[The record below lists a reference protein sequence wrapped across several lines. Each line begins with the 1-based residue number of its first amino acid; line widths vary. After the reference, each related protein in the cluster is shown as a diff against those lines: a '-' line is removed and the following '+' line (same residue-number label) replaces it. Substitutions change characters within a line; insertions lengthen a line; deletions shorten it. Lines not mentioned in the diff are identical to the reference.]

1 MPKKGTKTF
10 IILLCLSFFL
20 LTSISNNSIN
30 VNGWEPTAT
39 PVCTADEDQTWNHI
53 APTSDGGVV
62 IAWADYRDL
71 DWDVYAQ
78 KFDSYGN
85 PQWTLDGVQVSTISG
100 LQTYCRPI
108 SDGAGGAIIV
118 FRDYST
124 GSVDLYA
131 QRIDSSGNR
140 LWGVDGVVVCNAD
153 DDQASY
159 DLCSDGVG
167 GLIVAFDD
175 ERKAVGQYDIYAQR
189 LNQNGVALWGANGT
203 IVCNA
208 TGQQRYPEIVT
219 DLSGGAHISWT
230 DGRAGS
236 LDSDRDIYVQRL
248 NSTGVPQWADN
259 GINICNLPNEQ
270 GYTQMIGDIFGDA
283 IIAWVDAR
291 VDPSYDIYIQKVS
304 KSGTIMWDT
313 NGVAVCT
320 ENSYQSQ
327 FSICS
332 DNADG
337 AIVAW
342 RDRRDGGLDVY
353 AQRLNVIGTPL
364 WTPNGTAVCTAEGNQ
379 YSVQMVADGNFG
391 AIIIWSDE
399 RSPSEVAIYTQ
410 RIQSDSSVLWGANG
424 TIIDPF
430 PNEDKLWPNLAY
442 INTGA
447 AVITWEDTRNSGN
460 LDIWAQYYL
469 DSTIPICTSPSDDTY
484 QQGSTANITW
494 TLGDNAGGG
503 YYKVEKGV
511 FESIQKTVIVPWTEW
526 DIWDNVDAPIDTSV
540 PGVWT
545 YRITYNDSYGNGG
558 ISDLVVITIIERP
571 PPDLGPLIIIV
582 SVAGVG
588 IAAVVV
594 FIMIRRRKPK

>member
-30 VNGWEPTAT
+30 VKGWESTAT
-39 PVCTADEDQTWNHI
+39 PVCTADEDQTWNYI
-53 APTSDGGVV
+53 AQTSDGGVV
-62 IAWADYRDL
+62 ITWVDYRDL

-78 KFDSYGN
+78 KFDSRGN
-85 PQWTLDGVQVSTISG
+85 PQWTLNGVQVSTISG

-124 GSVDLYA
+124 GPTDLYA
-131 QRIDSSGNR
+131 QRIDTTGSK
-140 LWGVDGVVVCNAD
+140 LWGIDGVVVCNAD

-175 ERKAVGQYDIYAQR
+175 EREAVGQHDIYAQR
-189 LNQNGVALWGANGT
+189 LNQNGVALWGDNGT

-208 TGQQRYPEIVT
+208 TGQQRFPEIVT

-230 DGRAGS
+230 DRRAGS
-236 LDSDRDIYVQRL
+236 ADSDRDIYVQRL
-248 NSTGVPQWADN
+248 NSTGVPQWVDN

-304 KSGTIMWDT
+304 KSGSIMWDT

-320 ENSYQSQ
+320 ENSHQSS

-332 DNADG
+332 DNSDG

-342 RDRRDGGLDVY
+342 RDYRDGGSDVY
-353 AQRLNVIGTPL
+353 AQRINVIGTPL

-379 YSVQMVADGNFG
+379 YSVQMVADGDFG

-430 PNEDKLWPNLAY
+430 PNEDKLFPNLAY

-469 DSTIPICTSPSDDTY
+469 DSTIPTCTSPQDFSCLQD
-484 QQGSTANITW
+484 STATFNWI
-494 TLGDNAGGG
+494 LYDNAGGG
-503 YYKVEKGV
+503 YYRVHKRTLIVASTTE
-511 FESIQKTVIVPWTEW
+511 IVPWTEW
-526 DIWDNVDAPIDTSV
+526 DHGDPIEVPVDTSV
-540 PGVWT
+540 VGDWL
-545 YRITYNDSYGNGG
+545 YDIYYNDSSGNIG
-558 ISDLVVITIIERP
+558 ISDVVKITITERP
-571 PPDLGPLIIIV
+571 PPDLGPIFIIAAI
-582 SVAGVG
+582 SGAG
-588 IAAVVV
+588 IAVVV
-594 FIMIRRRKPK
+594 LFIIFKKRKTK